1 MQLPDEFTMTAC
13 GFAGQLY
20 VAARYGSVYHI
31 RDSKLSFA
39 ESESRV
45 EYGSWNVQ
53 EVETFIQDGTWC
65 MMKHNDEP
73 DLPDVRLEEVL

>member
-20 VAARYGSVYHI
+20 VAVRYGCIYHV
-31 RDSKLSFA
+31 RDAKLSFA

-45 EYGSWNVQ
+45 EYGSWTPQ
-53 EVETFIQDGTWC
+53 EVETFIQNGTWR
-65 MMKHNDEP
+65 MVEHHDEP
-73 DLPDVRLEEVL
+73 DLPDVCLEEVL